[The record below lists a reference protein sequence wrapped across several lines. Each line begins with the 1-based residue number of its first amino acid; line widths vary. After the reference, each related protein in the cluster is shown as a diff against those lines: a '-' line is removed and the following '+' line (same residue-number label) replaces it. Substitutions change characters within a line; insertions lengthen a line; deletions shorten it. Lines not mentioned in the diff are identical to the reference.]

1 MTQPGNVTQLQMSM
15 CLMLDTFEKYAKTD
29 GDPNSL
35 SKSEVKTLLEKEM
48 PGMISGAK
56 DQKAVDDLFKALDFD
71 GNGVMDFEEFM
82 VVVAALTCAFRGV
95 PTTSKK

>member
-1 MTQPGNVTQLQMSM
+1 MTQLQMSM

-48 PGMISGAK
+48 PEMISGAK
-56 DQKAVDDLFKALDFD
+56 DKKAVDDLVKALDFD
-71 GNGVMDFEEFM
+71 GDGVVDFEEFM
-82 VVVAALTCAFRGV
+82 AVVAALTCCFRGV
-95 PTTSKK
+95 ATKSKK